1 MMELGKKERHLI
13 SGLGVQVLLVGLLV
27 FFYTQAA
34 RQLATQKER
43 HEKLKEQVAS
53 AKLQAAK
60 SQELDSQKIRER
72 LEELQ
77 ACLALPGSLGDWSQ
91 ELKQFA
97 ASRFDLV
104 VDQIRS
110 EETSETTI
118 NVPVAGKIPAQA
130 QLFSIEMAGSGATE
144 SLGQF
149 LGALSDPAF
158 KPLCVLEDM
167 DLEATRAA
175 KPIHFRLK
183 WFVAASEAG
192 TPPKTSSFANPP
204 AFKLKWGKRQE
215 LFLSPLV
222 DSSAI
227 STGSDQFRLTGI
239 VWDPEYPTCIIDGDV
254 LKIGDTRKGY
264 QVVLVTRHSVLLQKE
279 EDEIIL
285 LLP

>member
-1 MMELGKKERHLI
+1 MMELGKKERHLV

-34 RQLATQKER
+34 RQLATQKEK
-43 HEKLKEQVAS
+43 HEKLEEQVAS

-60 SQELDSQKIRER
+60 SQELDSQKIRQR

-97 ASRFDLV
+97 ASRFDLT
-104 VDQIRS
+104 VDQVRS
-110 EETSETTI
+110 EETSQTSI

-130 QLFSIEMAGSGATE
+130 RLFSVEMEGSGATE

-167 DLEATRAA
+167 ELEATRAA
-175 KPIHFRLK
+175 KPIHFRLQ
-183 WFVAASEAG
+183 WFVPASEAG
-192 TPPKTSSFANPP
+192 TPPKASSFADPP
-204 AFKLKWGKRQE
+204 PSKLKWGRRQE
-215 LFLSPLV
+215 LFVSPLV
-222 DSSAI
+222 NPSAI

-239 VWDPEYPTCIIDGDV
+239 VWDPEYPTCVIDGDV
-254 LKIGDTRKGY
+254 LKIGDTLKGY
-264 QVVLVTRHSVLLQKE
+264 QVVLVTQNSVILQKE
-279 EDEIIL
+279 EEEIIL
-285 LLP
+285 RLP